1 LWSRFVPAEAG
12 GASYCAHPF
21 WYFAPHV
28 ATGFLPWSLYLPAIV
43 IALWPRR
50 ERQLRES
57 VVYAI
62 CWFAAIFV
70 FFSVSHGKCLV
81 YILPAF
87 PPLAALTGWAVSD
100 ALESAPHKI
109 LERAIGIASGVIAI
123 GTAAVIIV
131 ALGAFAFGIPTW
143 VVQQLHPTDRRFLTI
158 FTDLMVLRSPALLIW
173 LGASIVAVIAALY
186 GIRRGNVAIQLTAVG
201 VVAALGSFFW
211 FGTMNFA
218 LERHET
224 LEGFTRE
231 VTNTVPQDMTI
242 GHIGIEDCGIYFY
255 SSRPIEP
262 VFRFR
267 CDANPPFP
275 SYIVIRQTRFNE
287 LAEPVRAC
295 LKPILQSPAVDSA
308 GSRLLVEQI
317 TSKH

>member
-1 LWSRFVPAEAG
+1 
-12 GASYCAHPF
+12 
-21 WYFAPHV
+21 
-28 ATGFLPWSLYLPAIV
+28 LYLPAIAV
-43 IALWPRR
+43 AAWPRR
-50 ERQLRES
+50 ERQLREP

-100 ALESAPHKI
+100 ALESD
-109 LERAIGIASGVIAI
+109 LRTTLRRAIAIASSVIAI

-131 ALGAFAFGIPTW
+131 ALGAVAFGIPTW
-143 VVQQLHPTDRRFLTI
+143 VVQHLHPTDRRFLTI
-158 FTDLMVLRSPALLIW
+158 FTNLTVRWSPALLIW
-173 LGASIVAVIAALY
+173 LGASIVAAGAILY
-186 GIRRGNVAIQLTAVG
+186 GTRRGNVAIQLTAVG
-201 VVAALGSFFW
+201 AVAALGSFFW
-211 FGTMNFA
+211 FGTMNSA
-218 LERHET
+218 LERQET

-231 VTNTVPQDMTI
+231 VIKTVPRDMTI

-255 SSRPIEP
+255 SPRPIEP
-262 VFRFR
+262 VFRFK

-275 SYIVIRQTRFNE
+275 SYIVIRQSRFNE

-308 GSRLLVEQI
+308 GPRLLVEQI
-317 TSKH
+317 SPAQ